1 MSEVGKLVLAA
12 GKKTS
17 GEDVYRLH
25 AVAAALEV
33 IAARASS
40 STPIDLG
47 SEFSSLS
54 RYADQIQAA
63 LVTTAK

>member
-1 MSEVGKLVLAA
+1 MSEVGKYVLAA
-12 GKKTS
+12 GKKAT
-17 GEDVYRLH
+17 GDDVYRLH

-47 SEFSSLS
+47 AEFSSLS
-54 RYADQIQAA
+54 KYADQIQEA
-63 LVTTAK
+63 LKGKAE

>member
-1 MSEVGKLVLAA
+1 MSEVSKLVLAS
-12 GKKTS
+12 GKKNTS
-17 GEDVYRLH
+17 EDVYRLH

-33 IAARASS
+33 IAARATS

-54 RYADQIQAA
+54 RYADQIQEA
-63 LVTTAK
+63 LVVTAK